1 MAAQSQNPNVKCVA
15 VIQCH
20 IAHERCPGARCAVV
34 FARREDRF
42 AGYPKDASIFYV
54 PFTCGGCPGR
64 RVSRLVTQ
72 LRKAMQKAGVEPGEI
87 VFHLASCLS
96 NDNAHYP
103 PCPHLVYIEK
113 ILARKKARVVRGSR
127 ISATAERRRE
137 EGLYE
142 R

>member
-1 MAAQSQNPNVKCVA
+1 MSAGSSNPAVKCVA

-34 FARREDRF
+34 FAERKDRF
-42 AGYPKDASIFYV
+42 APYAKDAVYYV
-54 PFTCGGCPGR
+54 PFSCGGCPGR

-72 LRKAMQKAGVEPGEI
+72 LRKVMQKAGVEPGEI
-87 VFHLASCLS
+87 VFHLASCMS
-96 NDNAHYP
+96 SDNAHYP
-103 PCPHLVYIEK
+103 PCPHLAYIEK

-127 ISATAERRRE
+127 ISSAAEKRRE
-137 EGLYE
+137 EGVYE